1 MNKSLLLMLIAL
13 CLTSLTFSQRAQYED
28 VSYFDLK
35 TPNNPFEASIKT
47 YNVVVETPYTL
58 TVEELNAQSLADFEV
73 EKANY
78 ANIVKQSEE
87 DFQTQLANHDGEVK
101 QAEAHYDKEMADFK
115 ALTLLER
122 LALTDQGKKPQLK
135 VPSKPVYVK
144 PREPQYIQPN
154 LNEHLIF
161 DNNVLA
167 DGLELS
173 GYEKGGDVL
182 FAISIS
188 KMIFQDNAGKTF
200 YSQPTNLK
208 VMKGTELIAEKNFDD
223 EFQFLT
229 SSSSNTINL
238 ESYEKSNVNKI
249 MANISKYINEE
260 FGYVPFSTTIRIEF
274 PKNKNREYDAL
285 ENAKI
290 KAVSAYRKLKK
301 DASSETR
308 TRAIEELKAV
318 RETWKAELAKVNYTD
333 KKAVMNNEVAKI
345 IFFNLMRV
353 DISLKDKAQAEETL
367 SAMQEK
373 RIDLNLSYDEK
384 AAFTRLEEEIYKLN

>member
-1 MNKSLLLMLIAL
+1 
-13 CLTSLTFSQRAQYED
+13 
-28 VSYFDLK
+28 
-35 TPNNPFEASIKT
+35 
-47 YNVVVETPYTL
+47 
-58 TVEELNAQSLADFEV
+58 
-73 EKANY
+73 
-78 ANIVKQSEE
+78 
-87 DFQTQLANHDGEVK
+87 
-101 QAEAHYDKEMADFK
+101 
-115 ALTLLER
+115 
-122 LALTDQGKKPQLK
+122 
-135 VPSKPVYVK
+135 
-144 PREPQYIQPN
+144 
-154 LNEHLIF
+154 
-161 DNNVLA
+161 
-167 DGLELS
+167 
-173 GYEKGGDVL
+173 
-182 FAISIS
+182 
-188 KMIFQDNAGKTF
+188 MIFQDNAGKTF